1 MKNLRQM
8 AFFKMIA
15 EISFYSFTPLPDEKQ
30 YELVFTDAEFINFRE
45 VGSSKFVLY
54 RLYGF
59 FVELQYDVLQNH
71 IMNKIVFQGQNKS
84 VD

>member
-30 YELVFTDAEFINFRE
+30 YELVFTDVEFINFRE

-59 FVELQYDVLQNH
+59 LVELAYNILQ
-71 IMNKIVFQGQNKS
+71 NKIVKKVVFQKII
-84 VD
+84 

>member
-1 MKNLRQM
+1 M

-15 EISFYSFTPLPDEKQ
+15 EISFYSFTPPPDEKQ

-59 FVELQYDVLQNH
+59 LVELAYNILQ
-71 IMNKIVFQGQNKS
+71 NKIVKKVVFQKII
-84 VD
+84 

>member
-59 FVELQYDVLQNH
+59 LVELAYNILQ
-71 IMNKIVFQGQNKS
+71 NKIVKKVVFQKII
-84 VD
+84 